1 MQRTLSHAI
10 ALGSVLASVCVLVTA
25 SCAHPATDRVLE
37 PAGGDASPSSP
48 ATPASPLTEDAGSEP
63 VAPVV
68 RSVEPEHD
76 YTAIRAPEF
85 GGRR

>member
-10 ALGSVLASVCVLVTA
+10 ALGSVLASLGVLGVA

-48 ATPASPLTEDAGSEP
+48 ANPATPLTDDAGTAP

-68 RSVEPEHD
+68 RGVEPEHD